1 MNILLVDDH
10 ALFRAGLRMLLAGI
24 YADACVMEAPSVA
37 DALAI
42 AGLHPGL
49 DLCLLDLG
57 FKHESGLAALAQFK
71 SVAPHCAM
79 VVVSATDDGAT
90 IRACLDRGAMG
101 FIPKSLEPAV
111 LVGALR
117 TVLAGTVYLPEQIQ
131 SAVHDTDTLPVLTPR
146 QRDVLRCLGR
156 ALPAKL
162 IARELELSEHTVKE
176 HTALLYQAL
185 GVHSRTEAVIM
196 ANRLRLFDEPTD

>member
-1 MNILLVDDH
+1 MDILLVDDH

-24 YADACVMEAPSVA
+24 YDDAVVSEAASVVE
-37 DALAI
+37 AI
-42 AGLHPGL
+42 AIARLHPDL

-57 FKHESGLAALAQFK
+57 FKDESGFAALAQFK

-79 VVVSATDDGAT
+79 VVVSATDDRAT

-117 TVLAGTVYLPEQIQ
+117 TVLAGTVYLPEQVQ
-131 SAVHDTDTLPVLTPR
+131 SAVDDVGSLPVLTPR

-176 HTALLYQAL
+176 HTALLYHAL